1 MWLCPY
7 CSWEMDHASTVWPT
21 LRAWRVTDTAPTV
34 VASLWTV
41 DDEATA
47 MLMGVFD
54 EQLKAG
60 VSKAAALRQRRW

>member
-1 MWLCPY
+1 MWLCPLLLGNGPRP
-7 CSWEMDHASTVWPT
+7 TVWPT

-47 MLMGVFD
+47 MLMGV
-54 EQLKAG
+54 
-60 VSKAAALRQRRW
+60 SMNS